1 MTTASAQSQAR
12 LHALDNLRAML
23 MWLGI
28 VLHVSI
34 NYMTGPSLLPFKDAK
49 VTPLADLLLMFIHA
63 FRMPAFFL
71 LAGFLAAMMV
81 AARGH
86 RAMMQNRVRRVALP
100 FAVFWPLMFI
110 GLGALVMQFRHLMFF
125 GTFGFDLAVAPKPSS
140 GRALFNTMHM
150 WFLYYL
156 FIFCALAAL
165 ACALQARMPTLQR
178 AFGGLFDLLAE
189 RWWGV
194 LVLSV
199 PLAVIGSFYRSGILA
214 QNGSFIPNLPEIVH
228 SGLFFVFGWAVY
240 RNRTALLE
248 KYARQCWRYALA
260 GLAPFFASG
269 ALLAAS
275 VKSPGA
281 VPHTEL
287 LVGFCYGLTGWLWS
301 IAVLGIFVRY
311 LPHQNRVLRYLSDS
325 SYWVF
330 MVHMIGTIGFGALL
344 FKLDAPAEIKMAIN
358 IAATTVACLASYH
371 LFVRNTWVGVLLNG
385 KRRDTSVTALAYPA
399 SV

>member
-1 MTTASAQSQAR
+1 MTTVPGESQPR
-12 LHALDNLRAML
+12 LHAIDNLRATL

-28 VLHVSI
+28 VLHASI
-34 NYMTGPSLLPFKDAK
+34 NYMTGPSLLPFKDVK

-81 AARGH
+81 ATRGY
-86 RAMMQNRVRRVALP
+86 RAMMKNRVRRIALP
-100 FAVFWPLMFI
+100 FAVFWPLMLI
-110 GLGALVMQFRHLMFF
+110 GMVLLVMQYRHLMFF
-125 GTFGFDLAVAPKPSS
+125 GTFGFDLAVAPKASS
-140 GRALFNTMHM
+140 ERALFNTMHM

-178 AFGGLFDLLAE
+178 AFGGLFDLLAA
-189 RWWGV
+189 RWWGA
-194 LVLSV
+194 LALSV
-199 PLAVIGSFYRSGILA
+199 PLAIVGSFYRSGILA

-228 SGLFFVFGWAVY
+228 SGIFFVFGWAVY
-240 RNRTALLE
+240 RNRAALLE
-248 KYARQCWRYALA
+248 KYARQCWTFALA
-260 GLAPFFASG
+260 GLASYFASG
-269 ALLAAS
+269 ALLVAS

-287 LVGFCYGLTGWLWS
+287 LIGYCYGLTGWLWS
-301 IAVLGIFVRY
+301 IAVLGIFLRY
-311 LPHQNRVLRYLSDS
+311 LPHQNRALRYLSDS

-344 FKLDAPAEIKMAIN
+344 FKLDAPAEIKLVIN
-358 IAATTVACLASYH
+358 IAATTLACLATYH

-385 KRRDTSVTALAYPA
+385 QRRNGRTAPQAYPA